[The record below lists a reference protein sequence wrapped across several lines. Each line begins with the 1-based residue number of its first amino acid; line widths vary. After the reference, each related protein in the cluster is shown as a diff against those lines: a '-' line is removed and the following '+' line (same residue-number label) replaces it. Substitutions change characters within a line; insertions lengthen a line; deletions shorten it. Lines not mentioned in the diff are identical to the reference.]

1 MGLKVKRA
9 KKFSCTHCG
18 RSLKSTGLM
27 PLTIARCPSCK
38 HRVVVPGRFGDFL
51 LYGVL
56 GKGAMGMVYKA
67 LNEKVRRYVA
77 LKVLTDDQ
85 KKSDLDQCLK
95 EAQAMAALNHNNIV
109 RVYNFGQAYN
119 QYYIEMELLEGGSAK
134 HHFAQQ
140 EVPSEPEILKMS
152 LGVVDGLGAAHDAD
166 LLHMDVKPT
175 NVLFDNHK
183 TPKLVDFGFAQHMR
197 SSMDFVGTP
206 NYVAPEVAKNMRYD
220 HRADIYSLGATL
232 FRLLTKRPVFRGG
245 PRQVIK
251 LRIHQDAPPL
261 REVRK
266 DLHEATC
273 RLVDRMLSRDPNARQ
288 QNYKQLEAEIRA
300 AQRVASSDDML
311 DELADA
317 VDP

>member
-9 KKFSCTHCG
+9 KKFACTNCG
-18 RSLKSTGLM
+18 RPLKSTGLM

-77 LKVLTDDQ
+77 LKVLTEDH
-85 KKSDLDQCLK
+85 KKADLDECLK
-95 EAQAMAALNHNNIV
+95 EAQAMAVLNHSNIV
-109 RVYNFGQAYN
+109 RVYNFGQAYS
-119 QYYIEMELLEGGSAK
+119 QYYIEMELLEGGSTK
-134 HHFAQQ
+134 HHFGSQ
-140 EVPSEPEILKMS
+140 EVPREIEILKMG
-152 LGVVDGLGAAHDAD
+152 LGVVDGLAAAHKAS

-175 NVLFDNHK
+175 NVLFD
-183 TPKLVDFGFAQHMR
+183 TQLVPKLVDFGFAQHVR
-197 SSMDFVGTP
+197 TSMDFVGTP

-245 PRQVIK
+245 PKQVIK
-251 LRIHQDAPPL
+251 LRIQQPAPPL
-261 REVRK
+261 RDVRG
-266 DLHEATC
+266 DLTDTTC
-273 RLVDRMLSRDPNARQ
+273 RMVDRMLTRNPKDRFQ
-288 QNYKQLEAEIRA
+288 TYEELKAEMVSA
-300 AQRVASSDDML
+300 HRVAGSDDML
-311 DELADA
+311 DELADL
-317 VDP
+317 VE